1 MAKTVKFLVMA
12 VILGGFSFLSTS
24 CDKEIIGKDTPINLS
39 QDEFVLGC
47 EGGTIEL
54 DHGYGCL
61 IWLSEVGC
69 LYSDNASNE
78 ELNNWEN
85 HLEFEKTNNKE
96 SNYYNNEVFSMT
108 VTMKH
113 IKVEITPNP
122 SSRTTSSWTMS
133 SRIILSPLQLTG
145 PATNALILWV
155 STPTTTAT

>member
-39 QDEFVLGC
+39 QDEFVLGR

-122 SSRTTSSWTMS
+122 SSRKRYLLFWMS
-133 SRIILSPLQLTG
+133 GINSFESFLVVQDARL
-145 PATNALILWV
+145 
-155 STPTTTAT
+155 